1 LPAGEDHDFGLAQ
14 RTQIEVAPERGARP
28 LGEPM
33 PLEDE
38 MRIPRPHHPEVDP
51 RNVDHEHAHR
61 PDERADDALVRR
73 AVEEERG
80 EHRAE
85 DEQACGGEIEVWTDL
100 GAEDELGAGGRR
112 SEG

>member
-38 MRIPRPHHPEVDP
+38 MRIPRPHGPEIDP
-51 RNVDHEHAHR
+51 RNVEHEHAHR
-61 PDERADDALVRR
+61 RDGRAHDALVGRSP
-73 AVEEERG
+73 EEEVD
-80 EHRAE
+80 EHEPE
-85 DEQACGGEIEVWTDL
+85 DEEACRGEIEVRADL
-100 GAEDELGAGGRR
+100 GAEDERVIGRR
-112 SEG
+112 REG